1 MEFKTEPYEHQL
13 EEYEEYWDD
22 PARALL
28 WQMRTG
34 KSKAVID
41 SIARN
46 FIEDKIDGVF
56 IIAPNG
62 VHDNWIRRE
71 FPKHCPIGW
80 EGNAWV
86 SNAKKKKKHDERI
99 LSIIKG
105 IRSRRFLGVIAV
117 NVESLLI
124 KKVQQLA
131 GSMVTGSRIALIVDE
146 SHKFSNP
153 SAKRTKRLL
162 TMVHH
167 FPWRRILTG
176 TPTGNSPLKIF
187 SQFEILKP
195 SALGFQK
202 YNQFKRRY
210 ADFEQGLNRKTNR
223 YYEQITGYKNQ
234 EELQIKISDF
244 ASVVLRSDCEDLPD
258 IMNMRRYII
267 MSKTQTEAYRTMAKQ
282 YMVEL
287 EDGDIVETTEVTVRL
302 IRMQQI
308 LSNFI
313 VKETGEIAIIDE
325 KKNSRIDA
333 LVDIVEESSDKII
346 VWCRYREE
354 LRQLEEKFGK
364 ISVSYHGGV
373 KPKDRVKAMNRFE
386 KDPSCKLFLGQPACA
401 GEGLDLSAADTI
413 VWFSHSFDV
422 TVRDQ
427 ASERATK
434 TGKKSIAVIDF
445 VTPDSVDEYI
455 LENLEKKQEISKK
468 LTGLELKKLLDLM

>member
-1 MEFKTEPYEHQL
+1 MKFKTEPYEHQL
-13 EEYEEYWDD
+13 EEYEKYWDD
-22 PARALL
+22 NARALL

-46 FIEDKIDGVF
+46 FIEGKIDGVF

-71 FPKHCPIGW
+71 FPKHCPIDWNGI
-80 EGNAWV
+80 AWV
-86 SNAKKKKKHDERI
+86 SNVKKKHDEKFLNI
-99 LSIIKG
+99 VKG
-105 IRSRRFLGVIAV
+105 IRSRRFLGVVAV

-124 KKVQQLA
+124 KRVQQLA
-131 GSMVTGSRIALIVDE
+131 GSMVASSRIALIVDE

-167 FPWRRILTG
+167 FPWRRILSG

-202 YNQFKRRY
+202 YPQFERRY
-210 ADFEQGLNRKTNR
+210 AEFKQGYNRNTNR
-223 YYEQITGYKNQ
+223 YFKQIEGYKNQ
-234 EELQIKISDF
+234 EELKIKISDF
-244 ASVVLRSDCEDLPD
+244 ASVILRSDCEDLPD
-258 IMNMRRYII
+258 IINMRRYVN
-267 MSKTQTEAYRTMAKQ
+267 MSKTQTEAYKTMAKKF
-282 YMVEL
+282 MVEL
-287 EDGDIVETTEVTVRL
+287 EDGDIVETNEVTVKL

-325 KKNSRIDA
+325 KKNPRIDA
-333 LVDIVEESSDKII
+333 LIDIVEESNDKII

-354 LRQLEEKFGK
+354 LKQLEKIFKK

-373 KPKDRVKAMNRFE
+373 NQKDRVKAMYKFE
-386 KDPSCKLFLGQPACA
+386 KDPNCKLFLGQPACA
-401 GEGLDLSAADTI
+401 GEGLDLSAADI
-413 VWFSHSFDV
+413 IIWFSHSFDV

-434 TGKKSIAVIDF
+434 SGKKSIAVIDF

-455 LENLEKKQEISKK
+455 LENLERKQEISKN